1 MSLSEAFT
9 IHLTSEDAQAVR
21 SLSGDAGMKP
31 CTYLAKVAKDHVS
44 DIRHE
49 AICRLKA
56 LGTSKELIER
66 LEQE

>member
-9 IHLTSEDAQAVR
+9 IHVSLEDAHALR
-21 SLSGDAGMKP
+21 SLAGDEGMKP
-31 CTYLAKVAKDHVS
+31 CAYLAKVAKDHVS
-44 DIRHE
+44 DIKRE
-49 AICRLKA
+49 AICKLKA

>member
-9 IHLTSEDAQAVR
+9 IHVYLEDAHALR
-21 SLSGDAGMKP
+21 SLAGDEGMKP
-31 CTYLAKVAKDHVS
+31 CTYLAKVASDHVN
-44 DIRHE
+44 DIKRQ

-56 LGTSKELIER
+56 LGTSKELIEQ

>member
-9 IHLTSEDAQAVR
+9 IHVSLEDAHALR
-21 SLSGDAGMKP
+21 SLAGDEGMKP
-31 CTYLAKVAKDHVS
+31 CTYLAKVASDHVS
-44 DIRHE
+44 DIKRQ